1 MIPRAVEHIFKYQEE
16 LKEKGWNFEFQ
27 ASSLEIYNEH
37 ISDLL
42 SNDPHAYLDISQR
55 GKEVGVEGLTQ
66 VIVTS
71 PEDVYPL
78 LSRAKQNRSVG
89 RTDLNSHSSRSH
101 LIFQIFLNGKNSH
114 SHAERHGVLNLID
127 LAGSER
133 LKQSNA
139 EGVRREETKHINK
152 SLSAL
157 ADVIGALGKKKKHIP
172 FRNSKLTFLLQ
183 NYLGGDA
190 KTLMFV
196 NLCPGADKID
206 ESLCALRFASRVN
219 ATELGPAR
227 RLIERQRSSFNSRSP
242 VRSPRV
248 KIPLKKF

>member
-1 MIPRAVEHIFKYQEE
+1 MEGKESAHEYGMIPRAVEHIFKYQEE

-133 LKQSNA
+133 LKHSNA

-172 FRNSKLTFLLQ
+172 FR
-183 NYLGGDA
+183 DA